1 MMHFGMINRLRNYQ
15 IIAYQTMINRLLTK
29 RLHINYSIISMHS
42 RRFPEIATIVKELQ
56 RSEKSRNDEL
66 ADFFVLQQEITSLGT
81 ESL

>member
-1 MMHFGMINRLRNYQ
+1 MN
-15 IIAYQTMINRLLTK
+15 
-29 RLHINYSIISMHS
+29 S
-42 RRFPEIATIVKELQ
+42 RRNGFPEIATIVKELQ